1 MVEKNNGNLMQRL
14 KSAVEMVLC
23 GIIGAGTGAFMA
35 WDGGALLG
43 GWRIYVAGGLGA
55 IVGSLFYLGAR
66 AGETL

>member
-1 MVEKNNGNLMQRL
+1 
-14 KSAVEMVLC
+14 
-23 GIIGAGTGAFMA
+23 MA

-66 AGETL
+66 ADETL